1 MNANKVLKGI
11 VSGSLLAPD
20 SEWYATVQKAEDVHR
35 MEYSGLISLPQVSF
49 IDHIH
54 FASSELCALVSSP
67 SLLLTLLTAP
77 FSSLLPSL
85 A

>member
-35 MEYSGLISLPQVSF
+35 MEYLGLISLPQVTRPS
-49 IDHIH
+49 IDPIH
-54 FASSELCALVSSP
+54 FAASCALVSSP

-77 FSSLLPSL
+77 F
-85 A
+85 

>member
-35 MEYSGLISLPQVSF
+35 MEYLGLISLPQVSF

-54 FASSELCALVSSP
+54 FAASCALVCSP

-77 FSSLLPSL
+77 FSSLPSL